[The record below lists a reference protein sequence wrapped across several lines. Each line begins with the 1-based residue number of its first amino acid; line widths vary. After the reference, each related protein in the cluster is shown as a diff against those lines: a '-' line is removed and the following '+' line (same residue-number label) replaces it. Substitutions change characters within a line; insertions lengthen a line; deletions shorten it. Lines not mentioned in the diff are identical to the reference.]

1 MRGPAPVEENRGTGG
16 RGLALRRALRAL
28 AHRNY
33 RLFFFGQLVSL
44 VGTWM
49 QSVAQSWLVYRLT
62 GSATLLGLVGF
73 ATQAPTF
80 FFASAGGVVA
90 DRWPRRRILVVT
102 QVTSAAVAALLA
114 ALTLSGV
121 VTVPLVVVCAI
132 LLGIVNGFDIPA
144 RQAFVIELVGRED
157 LISAIALNSSAFNAA
172 RVLGPA
178 VAGIL
183 VAAVGE
189 GWCFLANAVS
199 FLAVIVGLLRM
210 RLAAAPPAPQ
220 QTSPLRSLAE
230 GFRFAAGSR
239 PVRAILLL
247 LGLVSFTGMPY
258 VVLMPI
264 FADRIL
270 HGGASGLG
278 LLMGASGVGA
288 LAGALLLASRD
299 GVSGLGRWVAFAA
312 GGFGLSLL
320 AFAASRTFWLSAA
333 VLVAVGF
340 FLMSQMAASNTLV
353 QTMVPDAFRGRVMAL
368 YAMMFMGMAPFGAL
382 AAGALADRI
391 GARWVVAAGGLLSLV
406 GGLFFARRLPALR
419 AAARA
424 AHPEFG
430 VPASAP
436 PDEAVGS

>member
-1 MRGPAPVEENRGTGG
+1 MRGPTSVEGARGTGG
-16 RGLALRRALRAL
+16 RALALRRALRAL
-28 AHRNY
+28 EHRNY

-62 GSATLLGLVGF
+62 GSATLLGIVGF

-80 FFASAGGVVA
+80 LFASVGGVVA

-114 ALTLSGV
+114 ALTLGGI
-121 VTVPLVVVCAI
+121 VTVPLLLGCAV

-178 VAGIL
+178 VAGVL

-199 FLAVIVGLLRM
+199 FLAVIAGLLAM
-210 RLAAAPPAPQ
+210 RLAPVATPSGHV
-220 QTSPLRSLAE
+220 SPLRSLAE

-288 LAGALLLASRD
+288 LAGALLLASRE
-299 GVSGLGRWVAFAA
+299 GVSGLGRWVALAA
-312 GGFGLSLL
+312 GGFGLSLI
-320 AFAASRTFWLSAA
+320 AFTASESFWLSAA
-333 VLVAVGF
+333 LLVPVGF
-340 FLMSQMAASNTLV
+340 CLMSQMAASNTLV

-391 GARWVVAAGGLLSLV
+391 GARWVVAAGGILSLV
-406 GGLFFARRLPALR
+406 GALLFARRLPVLR

-430 VPASAP
+430 VPASP
-436 PDEAVGS
+436 PPEDVTGV